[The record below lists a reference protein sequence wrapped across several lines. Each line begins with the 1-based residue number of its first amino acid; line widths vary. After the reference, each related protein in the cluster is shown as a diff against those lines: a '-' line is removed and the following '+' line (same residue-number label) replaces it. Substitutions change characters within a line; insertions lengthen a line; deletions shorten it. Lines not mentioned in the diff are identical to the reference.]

1 MYRCAEKSLG
11 RLVLVENGV
20 RLLSG
25 RQGAVAS
32 ARGEGKGEYRTEDGE
47 DGLLGLGLKDR
58 EDTCGLCQGR
68 RGDVSGVVMWRIK
81 SRGERL
87 GLSARGPCVAV
98 LLFRGLPGGPL

>member
-1 MYRCAEKSLG
+1 MYRCAEKSLA
-11 RLVLVENGV
+11 RLGLVENGV

-47 DGLLGLGLKDR
+47 DGLLGIGLEDR
-58 EDTCGLCQGR
+58 EDTCGLCQGG

-81 SRGERL
+81 SKRR
-87 GLSARGPCVAV
+87 AV
-98 LLFRGLPGGPL
+98 GTVGWWIVCRSFAFQRMA